1 MRVEPAIVVAAPPGR
16 WRRAAPVVVLG
27 AALLAA
33 LILGVAAGAT
43 PIPAGDV
50 WRIAVHQAFPD
61 LMPVDWTTA
70 RERIVWELR
79 VPRVLLGALAGA
91 GLAMGGAALQATT
104 RNPLADPFL
113 LGVSAGAALGAV
125 AVIAHLGPFLG
136 LHTLPIMA
144 FAGGLLS
151 LTLLLGA
158 LGRDGAA
165 APERVVLAG
174 VAISFALMA
183 ATNLLIFLGDQR
195 AAHSVVFWMLGGLG
209 RATWDQLALPALAVL
224 GGGAWLMLR
233 ARDLNALMMGEETA
247 YALGVDAARTR
258 IAVLGVT
265 ALMTSV
271 TVALTGAIGFIGLV
285 TPHLVRA
292 LVGGDN
298 RLVLPLSAL
307 VGAILLVGVDIAAR
321 LVVAPQEAP
330 VGVITGGIGG
340 LFFLWLTG
348 RRRRAEA

>member
-1 MRVEPAIVVAAPPGR
+1 VRAEPVIAAAAPGR
-16 WRRAAPVVVLG
+16 LRRAAP
-27 AALLAA
+27 AALLGLALPAA

-50 WRIAVHQAFPD
+50 WRIALHQAIPG
-61 LMPVDWTTA
+61 LVEADWTAA
-70 RERIVWELR
+70 RETIVWELR
-79 VPRVLLGALAGA
+79 VPRALLGALAGA

-136 LHTLPIMA
+136 LYTLPVMA

-151 LTLLLGA
+151 LALLLGA
-158 LGRDGAA
+158 LGRDGAG

-174 VAISFALMA
+174 VAISFVLMA

-195 AAHSVVFWMLGGLG
+195 AAHAVVFWMLGGLG
-209 RATWDQLALPALAVL
+209 RATWDQLAIPALAVI
-224 GGGAWLMLR
+224 GGGLWLMSR
-233 ARDLNALMMGEETA
+233 ARALNALMMGEETA
-247 YALGVDAARTR
+247 YALGVDAARMR
-258 IAVLGVT
+258 LAVLGVT

-285 TPHLVRA
+285 TPHVVRA
-292 LVGGDN
+292 LSGGDN
-298 RLVLPLSAL
+298 RRLLPLSAL
-307 VGAILLVGVDIAAR
+307 AGAILLVLVDVAAR

-340 LFFLWLTG
+340 LFFLWLTA
-348 RRRRAEA
+348 RNRHAAA